1 MSKPYTKKML
11 TVMISVAMVF
21 SAFAILSLAATPA
34 YAASGSFTTDPTVF
48 AVTSSTVVVFSGSAA
63 FTSGSTITFYVNTVN
78 TFPTG
83 ATSVGTLTL
92 GAGVTSISGLTATID
107 TNGLTAGT
115 YYLAATD
122 GSGFASGGTI
132 TVSSLTPE
140 IALSGST
147 QAGETAVI
155 SSVSGHP
162 FDASAYVGVYLNY
175 AGGTSLISSVSLGSD
190 GYIPASTTFTVPN
203 NIAQATYNVVAQ
215 ELGTGSPTNAGITA
229 DTSFAL
235 TPFISVSV
243 ADISGGTGST
253 FTITGYGFAG
263 SATVASYTSSNSAV
277 TVGGVDALHATATT
291 TSGGGLSLSVTGL
304 ATAITT
310 TGPQTIV
317 ITTSPA
323 TASNSFAAAVYV
335 SSPTGTPQL
344 TVSDTSTSTNNGN
357 VGDAV
362 DLVVLN
368 MLASSTVTI
377 TMAGT
382 TLASGSTDAN
392 GFLSTTGTVPAVAG
406 GSYTVFAQVS
416 SSSAVVTEAVTS
428 SFTVLPSITYGSTPI
443 TGEYAPVGAAIYVVG
458 SGLTPNTEYAVSDSG
473 FISFGGTGN
482 IFGDVYARTVTD
494 TITVTAGTAATDNMG
509 IDTTATGE
517 FALHYTANYYQL
529 ATGSNE
535 TVKVTGGSLSTQSTY
550 YYAIGSA
557 TVTIAAFSYDYTS
570 ATQSVS
576 LTVSGLIPYG
586 SLISTVS
593 GTQPSSSYKLFSGS
607 TGSTAES
614 VYVNGATTSS
624 TTFYTTSGAVSLTFA
639 ASALSNGHNT
649 VNIVYSAYTPSTASA
664 IVGDSHVIGSSA
676 GTSAGAVYAVT
687 SSASP
692 GASLQYDLYD
702 FPASTTVTYSYYTIS
717 GKQTA
722 TLTTDANGAAKVS
735 FPAPM
740 TPAGTYELTFSVQ
753 VSGVT
758 TSTSNS
764 LAVTATL
771 SDVQPSSLSYPET
784 AAVSSLFPGQNVTLF
799 AYGLSPETYYAVYGY
814 TSATPASG
822 SPAIAYFTTDSS
834 GSYNTGIT
842 VSLPTSLVT
851 GTNYYL
857 DVLPGSTALPA
868 AATVYY
874 TFTAGSYNNIF
885 GPTFNYTSNT
895 ESAFPG
901 QLVNFAWTPGT
912 PPNTVGTNY
921 GPVEVTIF
929 LNGTAYMTVPGNIES
944 GTLITGSF
952 PMPNNDTGAFWT
964 ITLGYTQVD
973 YATTTVANV
982 TMSAT
987 GAPTLLL
994 VSGAGALITGFN
1006 TAQLTAI
1013 IKTAIGTSMSVPLS
1027 ELNASIV
1034 SIKGLMANITTAFGT
1049 MTSTLSAINA
1059 TVTSIENGQVLVQT
1073 DVGSIMTSFASLNSS
1088 IQTFN
1093 GDVATISTSLG
1104 NVTTSLSSINTKVV
1118 SNGNNLVTVETD
1130 LGNISGEIGAT
1141 HGSTSQII
1149 TALGDLNATVQKV
1162 NSNTQGFGT
1171 LEVFLIVIVVLVLI
1185 TLVLSFM
1192 AVSAANKASRRA
1204 TEEKKQ

>member
-1 MSKPYTKKML
+1 MSKPNTKKML

-48 AVTSSTVVVFSGSAA
+48 AVTSSTVVVFSGSAT

-92 GAGVTSISGLTATID
+92 GAGLTSISGLTATID

-147 QAGETAVI
+147 QAGGTAVI

-175 AGGTSLISSVSLGSD
+175 AGGTSLISSVALGSD

-215 ELGTGSPTNAGITA
+215 ELTTGSPTNEGITA
-229 DTSFAL
+229 DTTFAL
-235 TPFISVSV
+235 TPSISVSV

-253 FTITGYGFAG
+253 FTITGNGFAG

-291 TSGGGLSLSVTGL
+291 TSGGRLSLSVTGL

-382 TLASGSTDAN
+382 TLSSGSTDAN

-416 SSSAVVTEAVTS
+416 SSSVVTEAVTS

-482 IFGDVYARTVTD
+482 IFGDVYAGTVTD
-494 TITVTAGTAATDNMG
+494 TITVTTGTAATDNMG

-624 TTFYTTSGAVSLTFA
+624 TTFDTTSGAVSLTFA

-676 GTSAGAVYAVT
+676 GTSAGTVYAVT

-740 TPAGTYELTFSVQ
+740 TPAGTYMLSFSVQ

-784 AAVSSLFPGQNVTLF
+784 AAVSSLFPGQNVTLY

-822 SPAIAYFTTDSS
+822 SPALAYFTTDSS

-842 VSLPTSLVT
+842 VSLPTSLVK

-868 AATVYY
+868 AATVNY
-874 TFTAGSYNNIF
+874 TFTSGSYNNIF

-901 QLVNFAWTPGT
+901 QLVNFAWTPAT
-912 PPNTVGTNY
+912 PPNKVGTNY

-944 GTLITGSF
+944 GTLIAGSF
-952 PMPNNDTGAFWT
+952 PMPNNNTGAFWT

-982 TMSAT
+982 TMST
-987 GAPTLLL
+987 HGAPTLLL

-1034 SIKGLMANITTAFGT
+1034 SIKGLTANITTAFGT

-1093 GDVATISTSLG
+1093 GDVATINTTLG
-1104 NVTTSLSSINTKVV
+1104 SVTASLSSINTKVV
-1118 SNGNNLVTVETD
+1118 SNGANLVTVETD
-1130 LGNISGEIGAT
+1130 LGNISGEITAT
-1141 HGSTSQII
+1141 HGQTSTISTS
-1149 TALGDLNATVQKV
+1149 LGDLNATVAKI
-1162 NSNTQGFGT
+1162 NTNTSGFGT
-1171 LEVFLIVIVVLVLI
+1171 LEIFLIVIVVLVLI
-1185 TLVLSFM
+1185 TLVLSLM
-1192 AVSAANKASRRA
+1192 AVTAANKASRRA